1 MTVRGRTLRVHERV
15 AFFGAL
21 GFAVIGA
28 LIYAA
33 PVGVAGFD
41 APMPWLPLLP
51 VFFWGLLRPDL
62 VRAVAAFAVGLF
74 QDIVSGGPL
83 GVWALTY
90 LVAFAAIAPQRD
102 ALAGQSPSAV
112 WIGFALFV
120 VLAAAVAF
128 GAGWLAS
135 RFRPDPALEGLGI
148 DPATMLER
156 DIRPGPALAPLL
168 LEAGMTALLGPLAA
182 RPLGGFA
189 RIGALGRAAS

>member
-1 MTVRGRTLRVHERV
+1 MTARGRTLRVHERV

-21 GFAVIGA
+21 SFAIIGA

-33 PVGVAGFD
+33 PLGVARFD

-62 VRAVAAFAVGLF
+62 LRAVSAFAIGLF

-90 LVAFAAIAPQRD
+90 LVAFAVIAPQRD
-102 ALAGQSPSAV
+102 ALAGQTPSAV

-120 VLAAAVAF
+120 GLAAVTAY

-135 RFRPDPALEGLGI
+135 RFRPEPMLEGLGI
-148 DPATMLER
+148 DPAVMLER

-168 LEAGMTALLGPLAA
+168 LEGAMTALLGPLAA
-182 RPLGGFA
+182 RALGGFG
-189 RIGALGRAAS
+189 RIGALGRVA